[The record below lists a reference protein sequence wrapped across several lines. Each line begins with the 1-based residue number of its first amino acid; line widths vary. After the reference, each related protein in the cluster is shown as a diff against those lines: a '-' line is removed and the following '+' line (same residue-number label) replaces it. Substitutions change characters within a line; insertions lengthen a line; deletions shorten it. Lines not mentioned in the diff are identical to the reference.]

1 MHASMLS
8 RIMQIVI
15 ATWPQCRHFL
25 EGRCTYGDM
34 CRFRHGGRLFCG
46 GRMKF
51 RAMKIGVQH
60 IIRYSHIH
68 ITYLNMMYI
77 NYINI
82 MYIKMI
88 HIIRYICRY
97 DKQSM
102 STYFPM
108 CVIESFCRVARFFVI
123 RLLIHPSATP

>member
-1 MHASMLS
+1 
-8 RIMQIVI
+8 
-15 ATWPQCRHFL
+15 
-25 EGRCTYGDM
+25 
-34 CRFRHGGRLFCG
+34 
-46 GRMKF
+46 MKF

-88 HIIRYICRY
+88 HIIRYIYTDMISKACPHT
-97 DKQSM
+97 S
-102 STYFPM
+102 P
-108 CVIESFCRVARFFVI
+108 CVS
-123 RLLIHPSATP
+123 